1 MLTDFFVWVD
11 RVPNGLVYLVLGLGA
26 AVENVLPAVPADT
39 FVAFGGFLSA
49 VGDLDRRW
57 LFLSTWVMNVA
68 SAVAMYRV
76 GYLHGPAFFQNGWGR
91 HVLRPHQMDRMRT
104 FYDRF
109 GTLAIFLTRFLPG
122 LRSIVPVF
130 AGVTHQP
137 LIFVVIPI
145 ALASAIWYGALI
157 WLGALA
163 GQNLDRLRMLLAN
176 VNGVLLAA
184 AVVAVAVVGVSWWRT
199 RHAVDE

>member
-1 MLTDFFVWVD
+1 MLADFFVWVD

-57 LFLSTWVMNVA
+57 LFLSTWVLNVA

-199 RHAVDE
+199 THAVDE